1 MLDLNPGLMLFVLI
15 VFFSL
20 LFLLNTMLYQP
31 LLKFMDDRDATISG
45 DLQNAEEMAGNNDE
59 LNRKADALLGD
70 ARAEANAIR
79 DKATSE
85 AKALA
90 ESKIESKV
98 KELDGNHQTFLTEL
112 TIEQD
117 ALKKSLA
124 SELPQLKK
132 SLQTKLSSL

>member
-15 VFFSL
+15 IFFSL
-20 LFLLNTMLYQP
+20 LFLLNTMLFQP
-31 LLKFMDDRDATISG
+31 LLKFMDDRDATIAG
-45 DLQNAEEMAGNNDE
+45 DLKNAEEMAGNNDE
-59 LNRKADALLGD
+59 LNTKADAVLGD

-79 DKATSE
+79 EKATSE

-98 KELDGNHQTFLTEL
+98 KELDGNHQRFLAEL
-112 TIEQD
+112 ATEQD
-117 ALKKSLA
+117 ELKKSLA

-132 SLQTKLSSL
+132 SLQTKLGSL